1 MIVTVEIPHNRK
13 KVDVRVFNFG
23 DIRNFLLVKDS
34 RKKLAEFLE
43 SFIVT
48 KGLNSIEKF
57 IALMKL
63 RGISFGDEVTLQG
76 SLTVTVDYLLEDFA
90 EITDITEVLQ
100 YEGVKI
106 TLDYPTRFC
115 CEVNDIYSI
124 ITKIEMGDEVIYTS
138 DISEEEFEK
147 LLSSLPPYIFND
159 VISFIKRKSSN
170 LNFYF
175 FKNKNTNTLKETV
188 VSFLTVDPLVT
199 LYNSF
204 FYMTESSFR
213 EYVFL
218 LCKRIPDVNF
228 LLGCTLTDIEDYFK
242 LYKMEVER
250 ENDRLK
256 NNNT

>member
-1 MIVTVEIPHNRK
+1 MIVTVELPHNRK

-34 RKKLAEFLE
+34 HKKLAEFLE

-76 SLTVTVDYLLEDFA
+76 SFTVTVDYLLEDFA

-100 YEGVKI
+100 YEGVEI

-124 ITKIEMGDEVIYTS
+124 ITKVEMGDEVIHTS
-138 DISEEEFEK
+138 DISEEEFERM
-147 LLSSLPPYIFND
+147 LSSLPPRIFND
-159 VISFIKRKSSN
+159 VIGFIKRKSSN

-175 FKNKNTNTLKETV
+175 FKNKNTNTLKETAI
-188 VSFLTVDPLVT
+188 SFLTVDPLVT

-218 LCKRIPDVNF
+218 LSKRIPDVNF
-228 LLGCTLTDIEDYFK
+228 LLNCTLTDIEDYFK

-256 NNNT
+256 NNNG